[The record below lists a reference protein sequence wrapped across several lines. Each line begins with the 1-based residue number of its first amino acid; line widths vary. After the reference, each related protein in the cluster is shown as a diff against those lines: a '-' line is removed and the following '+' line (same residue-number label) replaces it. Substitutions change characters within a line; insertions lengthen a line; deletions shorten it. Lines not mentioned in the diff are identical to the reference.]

1 MTVAERYEYSDDYFA
16 SADNDPGGPTPEDE
30 AWLWDQIAGAS
41 DVDITAPVSPSART
55 AVGGWPTL
63 DPAALQGLPG
73 EVVRAIDPHT
83 EADPAGILAD
93 FLTGFGN
100 AAGSRPHMVAD
111 GARHTGRLF
120 SLLAGRTSK
129 GRKGTAHA
137 NVAPVLHRGDP
148 TWSDARHAGGL
159 STGEGLINA
168 VADRST
174 EDDDGAP
181 TATDKRLMVVES
193 EFARVLAVTRREG
206 STLSHVMR
214 DAWDTGTL
222 RVLTRK
228 DPITATGSH
237 ISLVAHIT
245 VDELRS
251 KLTTTDQANGFANR
265 LLFVCVDRSKRLPH
279 GEGVP
284 AAVVEELG
292 TKTRQ
297 ALTKARNID
306 RMARTPEAA
315 RLWEDLYDRMAEDD
329 PGGLVGAITARPE
342 AQTLRLSVV
351 YAIAAGSPLVEVE
364 HLEAAYA
371 FWTYCRDSA
380 AYLFGNTLGDPVAD
394 KLLAAVR
401 AAGPDGMTG
410 TEQSALFGR
419 HVSASELET
428 ARAFLWEQ
436 RLARTT
442 REDTAGRPRIRTVAI
457 GSHAT
462 GAAAA

>member
-1 MTVAERYEYSDDYFA
+1 MAAERYEFTDDDFA
-16 SADNDPGGPTPEDE
+16 QDDDSGAHGPTAADL
-30 AWLWDQIAGAS
+30 AWLDAELEQACGIGAP
-41 DVDITAPVSPSART
+41 APLSA
-55 AVGGWPTL
+55 ALGGWPVL

-73 EVVRAIDPHT
+73 EVVRAINPHT
-83 EADPAGILAD
+83 EADPAGLLAD

-100 AAGSRPHMVAD
+100 AAGTRPHMIAD

-120 SLLAGRTSK
+120 TVAVGRTSK

-137 NVAPVLHRGDP
+137 NVQTVMRRADP
-148 TWSDARHAGGL
+148 TWADSRHAGGL
-159 STGEGLINA
+159 STGEGLIAA
-168 VADRST
+168 VADQST
-174 EDDDGAP
+174 EDGAP
-181 TATDKRLMVVES
+181 PAPADKRLMVVES
-193 EFARVLAVTRREG
+193 EFARALAVTRREG

-228 DPITATGSH
+228 DPLTATGSH
-237 ISLVAHIT
+237 ISLVAHVT

-284 AAVVEELG
+284 ADVADDLG
-292 TKTRQ
+292 AKARQ
-297 ALTKARNID
+297 ALTVARNID
-306 RMARTPEAA
+306 RMTRTPDAA
-315 RLWEDLYDRMAEDD
+315 RLWEELYDRMAEDD
-329 PGGLVGAITARPE
+329 PGGLVGSITARPE

-351 YAIAAGSPLVEVE
+351 YAICAGSPVVEVE

-380 AYLFGNTLGDPVAD
+380 AYLFGNALGDPVAD

-401 AAGPDGMTG
+401 AAGPEGMTG

-419 HVSASELET
+419 HVGARELEA
-428 ARAFLWEQ
+428 ARALLWDQ

-442 REDTAGRPRIRTVAI
+442 TEETGGRPRIRTVAI
-457 GSHAT
+457 GAQSD
-462 GAAAA
+462 GVAA